1 VAARRGLRAK
11 KRDVYYQPL
20 RFGYVAVALLAR
32 PYRPDFRILHRL
44 GNGWASADP
53 SRLVRL
59 GVAGGHEFFTD
70 DPKKFSDLILF
81 VLGGIPNTTGVH
93 VLDGGVSTGTKNQ
106 RTGFVA
112 INGQPAFVNFTNK
125 P

>member
-1 VAARRGLRAK
+1 MFIISPYGLGTSRWLYW
-11 KRDVYYQPL
+11 RDPAGQIS
-20 RFGYVAVALLAR
+20 GYCTGSDLVEL
-32 PYRPDFRILHRL
+32 PP
-44 GNGWASADP
+44 DP
-53 SRLVRL
+53 SRLVPL

-106 RTGFVA
+106 RTGFVT

>member
-1 VAARRGLRAK
+1 VRRDAPAWIGGPFVRYRYRLTHKEIQTSARRVKSGG
-11 KRDVYYQPL
+11 VP
-20 RFGYVAVALLAR
+20 
-32 PYRPDFRILHRL
+32 
-44 GNGWASADP
+44 
-53 SRLVRL
+53 L

-93 VLDGGVSTGTKNQ
+93 VLDGGVSLGTKNQ
-106 RTGFVA
+106 RTGFVT